1 MYVQVDKLLL
11 LHVLL
16 KTINIINFLIQ
27 NQSNENELQYGLFVL
42 EVCTINNVSIE
53 RIEIT
58 V

>member
-1 MYVQVDKLLL
+1 MYVQFDKLLL

-16 KTINIINFLIQ
+16 KKIYIINFLIQ
-27 NQSNENELQYGLFVL
+27 NQSNEKELHCGLFVL

>member
-1 MYVQVDKLLL
+1 MYVQGDKLLL

-27 NQSNENELQYGLFVL
+27 NQSNENELHCGLFVL

>member
-27 NQSNENELQYGLFVL
+27 NQSNENELHCGLFVL

>member
-1 MYVQVDKLLL
+1 MCVQVDKLLL

-53 RIEIT
+53 TIEIT